1 MYPYQDIDSE
11 LDALDLVETEDGF
24 LPAAALPAREESGSS
39 KRTVTIPSPR
49 RPSSLNLAGQQAR
62 PGRGSCS
69 SASSRASAT
78 DTPTPCQPARAAA
91 TPPAPTPGRTGGRR
105 GSGTSSD
112 YPELSSLPSSL
123 ASPTNTQLN
132 DPGEVL
138 ATLQL
143 DRREQM
149 ESQIAGVSAIT
160 HH

>member
-1 MYPYQDIDSE
+1 M
-11 LDALDLVETEDGF
+11 DLVETEDGF

-62 PGRGSCS
+62 PNRGSCS
-69 SASSRASAT
+69 SGSSRASAST

-91 TPPAPTPGRTGGRR
+91 TPPAPTPGKTGGRR
-105 GSGTSSD
+105 GSGASSD

-123 ASPTNTQLN
+123 ASPTATQLN

-149 ESQIAGVSAIT
+149 ESQIAGVSAMA